1 MKYKYR
7 FDKRYNRALINIR
20 ALGWYKS
27 KDGEIS
33 WQNYKKIAVVYP
45 HLIGDVVMATPFFHK
60 LRQIAPQANITFI
73 GANWAKYF
81 LNTSNLIDE
90 FICYQNPRGML
101 GIKAMLKN
109 WRDIWQTLKQAR
121 KQTFDVV
128 IEPFG
133 STTALLFMSFL
144 RAKHY
149 VGVDFANLRKLQ
161 TFTVPYDPNGHL
173 IDGLMRV
180 FETTGHPVQP
190 QERIPKIVLTEQQL
204 QFGKDFIDE
213 HQLQNKTIIGIHP
226 GASVPSRRFSRFGQT
241 INLLCRENPQII
253 ICLFCGPG
261 DDDFVQNILNQV
273 DPDVQPHVLIVK
285 RNMEQYIAI
294 LNICTHVICNDS
306 SCGHISAALG
316 RPVTVL
322 FAQGDPRFIAPR
334 GENTVNII
342 SKDFPCKPCLLNEC
356 PKHTNECFTWITPEI
371 VVQTVQK
378 NLPNQKEQTC

>member
-7 FDKRYNRALINIR
+7 FDKRYHRALINIR
-20 ALGWYKS
+20 ALGWHKP
-27 KDGEIS
+27 KDYEIS
-33 WQNYKKIAVVYP
+33 WQNYKTIGVVYP
-45 HLIGDVVMATPFFHK
+45 HLIGDVVMATPFFRK
-60 LRQIAPQANITFI
+60 LRQIAPQAKITFI
-73 GANWAKYF
+73 GASWAKQF
-81 LNTSNLIDE
+81 LNTQHLIDE

-161 TFTVPYDPNGHL
+161 TFTIPYNPNGHL
-173 IDGLMRV
+173 TDGLMRV

-204 QFGKDFIDE
+204 QPGKEFIAQ
-213 HQLQNKTIIGIHP
+213 HRLQNKTIIGIHP
-226 GASVPSRRFSRFGQT
+226 GASVPSRRFTGFGQT
-241 INLLCRENPQII
+241 INLLCRTSPQIRV
-253 ICLFCGPG
+253 CLFCGPS
-261 DDDFVQNILNQV
+261 DDNLIQTILNQV
-273 DPDVQPHVLIVK
+273 SPDLRSRVLIIK
-285 RNMEQYIAI
+285 RNITQYISI
-294 LNICTHVICNDS
+294 LKICTHVICNDS

-316 RPVTVL
+316 VPVTVL
-322 FAQGDPRFIAPR
+322 FGQGDPRFIAPR
-334 GENTVNII
+334 GTNTVNII
-342 SKDFPCKPCLLNEC
+342 SKDFPCKPCLRNAC
-356 PKHTNECFTWITPEI
+356 PKHTYECFTWITPEL
-371 VVQTVQK
+371 VAQTVK
-378 NLPNQKEQTC
+378 KHLPPERP